1 MTFDL
6 VALKDEQ
13 TAARNARPRRSL
25 DLETESFVRVLPIRW
40 RLLLIAALNATV
52 AVILATL
59 IWNGANVLSRAW
71 DDVRKVRESDKLLV
85 LLESEASRLQNLIH
99 RYINQPSQEVLTEIL
114 GLHGEV
120 LSTLRNRGAAD
131 PVLSGSADELRTV
144 TERFLQ
150 GFGEVRAVQTMI
162 SHTYEN
168 DVIKPAKEMAGLYAI
183 IEGSIG
189 KREALLLPSLG
200 KSREA
205 FTTSLVAANAF
216 YLSLASDAADEA
228 RRSIATVEQTI
239 PVMIDLAENNLQRTA
254 LTALAQR
261 AAAFRDGLKTLS
273 EQFAMRT
280 NLLKTAIDDNQAA
293 MIAVIN
299 KLSAQMTLRE
309 LQAQGSFDHTLADIY
324 QNVAL
329 VAVIFL
335 TLIVGIGVLIARS
348 IIQPLKEIMAA
359 MHAVVSEKY
368 DDPIHGTHARDEIG
382 EMARAVAVFR
392 ENAIAKRKAENE
404 LRASKERAEQALE
417 DLREAQQNLIAAE
430 KLAALGG
437 LVAGVAHEVNNP
449 IGISLT
455 VASSFARRCDD
466 FAKEFHS
473 GPLRRSRLEE
483 FLEGG
488 RDAATQL
495 VANLQRAGELVQS
508 FKQVAVDRSH
518 AERRP
523 FDLREST
530 DQIVASLRPVLKK
543 SQIALTVDVPPGIV
557 MDSYPGSYGQ
567 VLTNLFLNSVVHAF
581 PEGRAG
587 SIIVEAR
594 QVRDDVD
601 IFVSDD
607 GVGMTEEIQRRA
619 LDPFFTTRR
628 NEGGTGL
635 GLHIIFNLVTQQLGG
650 RLTFESRLGWGT
662 RFRITLPRVA
672 PGESPPTQAAPIM
685 DKAHG

>member
-1 MTFDL
+1 MSLDL
-6 VALKDEQ
+6 LALKEQ
-13 TAARNARPRRSL
+13 QPTAPTARQRRRL
-25 DLETESFVRVLPIRW
+25 DLETQSFVRVLPIRW
-40 RLLLIAALNATV
+40 RLFSIAALNATV
-52 AVILATL
+52 AIILAAL

-71 DDVRKVRESDKLLV
+71 DDVRTVRESDKLLV

-120 LSTLRNRGAAD
+120 LSTLRNRGAVD
-131 PVLSGSADELRTV
+131 PVLSGSADELRAV

-150 GFGEVRAVQTMI
+150 GFGEVRALQTTI
-162 SHTYEN
+162 AHTYEN
-168 DVIKPAKEMAGLYAI
+168 EVLKPAREMAGLYAI
-183 IEGSIG
+183 IEGAIG
-189 KREALLLPSLG
+189 ARDALLLPALG

-205 FTTSLVAANAF
+205 FTASLVAANAF

-228 RRSIATVEQTI
+228 RKNITTVEQTI

-261 AAAFRDGLKTLS
+261 ATAFGDGLKTLA
-273 EQFAMRT
+273 EQFTMRT

-293 MIAVIN
+293 MIAVIS

-309 LQAQGSFDHTLADIY
+309 LQAQGSFDHTLANIY

-335 TLIVGIGVLIARS
+335 TLIVVIGALIARS
-348 IIQPLKEIMAA
+348 IILPLKEIMAA

-368 DDPIHGTHARDEIG
+368 DQPIQGTQARDEIG

-392 ENAIAKRKAENE
+392 ENAIAKRTAEDE
-404 LRASKERAEQALE
+404 LRASKDRAEKALE

-455 VASSFARRCDD
+455 VASSFARRCDE
-466 FAKEFHS
+466 FAKEVDS
-473 GPLRRSRLEE
+473 GPLRRSRLDE

-488 RDAATQL
+488 RDAANQL

-518 AERRP
+518 ADRRP

-543 SQIALTVDVPPGIV
+543 SQITVTIDVPPGIS

-581 PEGRAG
+581 PDGRAG
-587 SIIVEAR
+587 SVLVEAR

-607 GVGMTEEIQRRA
+607 GVGMSEDIQRRA
-619 LDPFFTTRR
+619 FDPFFTTRR
-628 NEGGTGL
+628 GEGGTGL

-650 RLTFESRLGWGT
+650 RLAFESRLGWGT

-672 PGESPPTQAAPIM
+672 PGESQPEEAAQ
-685 DKAHG
+685 